1 MRLLAAL
8 LAALLAVAAP
18 AAGQAIDST
27 GGSFARLELLPGRAQ
42 ADGTRLAGLR
52 IALAP
57 GWKTY
62 WRSPGEAGIPPD
74 FDWTGSTN
82 LARVEV
88 LWPRPVRFESFG
100 LSALGYAG
108 EVVLP
113 LRLSPED
120 PAAPIALALE
130 ARLGVCSDICVVEVA
145 SLDRRLAPRTEGGAE
160 AVAGALAAVPPPAA
174 EAGLA
179 VACRLTGA
187 GAERRLSA
195 TLTPPH
201 PLTEPD
207 LLLEGPPGSW
217 FEDVEIAASGRG
229 IAATATLIAPDTPWI
244 ARDAIRMTLLGA
256 DGFAADIRGCTG
268 G

>member
-1 MRLLAAL
+1 MRRLAAL
-8 LAALLAVAAP
+8 LAALLAAAAP

-27 GGSFARLELLPGRAQ
+27 GGSVARLELLPGRAQ

-74 FDWTGSTN
+74 FDWRGSTN

-88 LWPRPVRFESFG
+88 LWPRPMRFESFG
-100 LSALGYAG
+100 LATLGYAR

-113 LRLSPED
+113 LHLSPQN
-120 PAAPIALALE
+120 PAAPVVLALE
-130 ARLGVCSDICVVEVA
+130 ARLGVCSDICIVEVA
-145 SLDRRLAPRTEGGAE
+145 TLDRRLAPADEGGTG
-160 AVAGALAAVPPPAA
+160 AVAAALAAVPPSAA

-179 VACRLTGA
+179 VACRLTGT

-195 TLTPPH
+195 RLTPPH
-201 PLTEPD
+201 MLTEPD

-217 FEDVEIAASGRG
+217 FDDVQIAGSGREIAVS
-229 IAATATLIAPDTPWI
+229 ATFLAPDTPWI